1 MRGSPWARRGDG
13 PRFGDTTLGRR
24 DLLRAGAGG
33 VAGGAGVATV
43 GDPTAAQSYGGW
55 LSGVSNYDGTVDYTG
70 REEATVSVGAGEDG
84 LLFDPSA
91 VLVDPGTTV
100 VWEWTGAGGA
110 HGVAHEPDVDG
121 EPIFESEVVGDA
133 DHTFSHEFQ
142 DRATF
147 RYYCPSH
154 RGAEMKGIVAVGSTE
169 DALAQP
175 DGGDGDGDDGGG
187 SLTTVDLVVAGTAVA
202 LGVVLVLMA
211 ASAASSPGPGPDR
224 DRPE

>member
-1 MRGSPWARRGDG
+1 MRESPWARRGNG
-13 PRFGDTTLGRR
+13 PRGDATLGRR
-24 DLLRAGAGG
+24 DLLRAGAG
-33 VAGGAGVATV
+33 AAGVATV
-43 GDPTAAQSYGGW
+43 GDPAAAQSYGGW

-70 REEATVSVGAGEDG
+70 REEATVSVGAGENG
-84 LLFDPSA
+84 LLFDPPA

-121 EPIFESEVVGDA
+121 EPVFESEVVGDA

-147 RYYCPSH
+147 RYHCPSH
-154 RGAEMKGIVAVGSTE
+154 RGADMKGVIAVGSTE
-169 DALAQP
+169 DVLVQP
-175 DGGDGDGDDGGG
+175 ERGDGDGGGG

-211 ASAASSPGPGPDR
+211 ASAASSPGPDR
-224 DRPE
+224 DRPG

>member
-1 MRGSPWARRGDG
+1 MRKSPWARRGDG
-13 PRFGDTTLGRR
+13 PQSGDATLGRR
-24 DLLRAGAGG
+24 DLLRAGAG
-33 VAGGAGVATV
+33 AAAVATV
-43 GDPTAAQSYGGW
+43 GDPAAAQSYGGW

-70 REEATVSVGAGEDG
+70 REEATVSVGAGENG
-84 LLFDPSA
+84 LLFDPPA

-100 VWEWTGAGGA
+100 VWEWTGASGA
-110 HGVAHEPDVDG
+110 HGVAHEPSDG
-121 EPIFESEVVGDA
+121 EPAFESEVVEDA

-154 RGAEMKGIVAVGSTE
+154 RGADMKGVVAVGSTE
-169 DALAQP
+169 DAILQP
-175 DGGDGDGDDGGG
+175 EGGDGDGDGDDGGG